1 MNRIQIENLYSPTS
15 SRVYTSSGGSTNIR
29 AGSRDSFTIA
39 PAMYSKTLT
48 CYPNTDCLRYLN
60 PATIVYE
67 GSQGTN
73 KGRTCVQHHTTS
85 YNLTTLGLDNY
96 IVGYEYLN
104 FVFFNPY
111 TKGGMPC
118 HMIVNDIGSQKEAYW
133 VDNGGNI
140 VSKSITADTIRF
152 APFWSGVT
160 YPPNTNYS
168 YLINLVLYVETLDH
182 STSVR
187 TTIRYDGAGDNRLL
201 PYTYDPDSSAFDGIQ
216 MNGCV
221 LGTATIPQVNDL
233 VRINHDI
240 SLSTDQELT

>member
-29 AGSRDSFTIA
+29 AGIRDSLTIA
-39 PAMYSKTLT
+39 PAMYSRTLT
-48 CYPNTDCLRYLN
+48 CYPNADCLRYLDQ
-60 PATIVYE
+60 TIITYE
-67 GSQGTN
+67 GSQGAL
-73 KGRTCVQHHTTS
+73 KSRGCVQHHSTS
-85 YNLTTLGLDNY
+85 YNLTTLNLESY
-96 IVGYEYLN
+96 IIGYEYLS
-104 FVFFNPY
+104 FVFYNPY
-111 TKGGMPC
+111 TRGGMPC
-118 HMIVNDIGSQKEAYW
+118 RMQMDTVGSQKELYW
-133 VDNGGNI
+133 VDNGGNK
-140 VSKSITADTIRF
+140 VSKSTFASSFRL

-160 YPPNTNYS
+160 YSESIRT
-168 YLINLVLYVETLDH
+168 YLIDLVLYIEGLDND
-182 STSVR
+182 TGVR
-187 TTIRYDGAGDNRLL
+187 TLTRYDGAGDNRLL